1 MYETKCFLLKSRTI
15 ERDSILINIFQ
26 HCTRIPI
33 GATRPR
39 NKRQLYQKIGNHY
52 YLQPTFIYLENF
64 MECTRK
70 LLEQVRDISKIAG
83 HEDNRKILKVNMTK
97 DVQDVLYQ
105 KL

>member
-1 MYETKCFLLKSRTI
+1 
-15 ERDSILINIFQ
+15 
-26 HCTRIPI
+26 
-33 GATRPR
+33 
-39 NKRQLYQKIGNHY
+39 
-52 YLQPTFIYLENF
+52 